1 MNRAS
6 PLVSACPYYVSRHLR
21 TLSITSSSSAA
32 LAGES
37 VIQIIKSVEDEVF
50 LCAFYVFFFLL
61 LFSLSFLLLYFL
73 LFLFFFSP
81 SYSSVPA
88 VHLTATA
95 YSTFIRTRECVCVR
109 EARGVTA
116 ALTHRLFCRQDVSLV
131 SCACEGQCVAVLT
144 PFISD
149 LLPHILL

>member
-1 MNRAS
+1 M
-6 PLVSACPYYVSRHLR
+6 
-21 TLSITSSSSAA
+21 
-32 LAGES
+32 
-37 VIQIIKSVEDEVF
+37 IQIIKSVENEVYSFF
-50 LCAFYVFFFLL
+50 LVFFYLL
-61 LFSLSFLLLYFL
+61 
-73 LFLFFFSP
+73 FSP

-88 VHLTATA
+88 VHLITTV
-95 YSTFIRTRECVCVR
+95 YSTVVRTRQCVSVR

-131 SCACEGQCVAVLT
+131 SCACEGECVAVLT

>member
-1 MNRAS
+1 M
-6 PLVSACPYYVSRHLR
+6 
-21 TLSITSSSSAA
+21 
-32 LAGES
+32 
-37 VIQIIKSVEDEVF
+37 IQIIKSVENEVY
-50 LCAFYVFFFLL
+50 LGGFYDFFIIFFHLL
-61 LFSLSFLLLYFL
+61 
-73 LFLFFFSP
+73 FSP

-88 VHLTATA
+88 VHLITTV
-95 YSTFIRTRECVCVR
+95 YSTVVRTRECVSVR

-131 SCACEGQCVAVLT
+131 SCACEGECVAVLT